1 MAAIDKMKNSVPYQ
15 FFRHFPTTPRLLSMD
30 AEDNDF
36 GLFGLSLFI
45 FVRNLGEICG
55 KKINKSHFADSFGI
69 LRNGESMILTQGRS
83 QT

>member
-30 AEDNDF
+30 AEDND
-36 GLFGLSLFI
+36 FGLSLFI

>member
-36 GLFGLSLFI
+36 GLSLFI
-45 FVRNLGEICG
+45 FIQNLGEICG
-55 KKINKSHFADSFGI
+55 QKFNKSHFADSFGI